1 MLASHGQVCMW
12 QTSVEGLQGVEY
24 LDSLQNKQ
32 RLTQNDPSVRFTG
45 EVDRIYLQTP
55 NRLEVCHTL

>member
-1 MLASHGQVCMW
+1 MW